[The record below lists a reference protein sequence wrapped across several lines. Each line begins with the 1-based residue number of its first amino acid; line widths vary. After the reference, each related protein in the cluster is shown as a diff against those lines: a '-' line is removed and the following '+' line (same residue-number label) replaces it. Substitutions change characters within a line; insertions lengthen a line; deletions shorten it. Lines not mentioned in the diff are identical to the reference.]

1 MAKSVNPIPAGYHT
15 LTPYLYIRGAGE
27 AIEFYKKALGA
38 KELFRIPSPDG
49 KTIGHA
55 EIQIG
60 DSIIMMADEMP
71 AHGIKGPQTLNGT
84 SASFLLYVK
93 DVDAA
98 FKQAVDAGGKVTRP
112 LENKFYGDRMG
123 TLVDPYGHEWSL
135 GTHIED
141 VSPEEM
147 SKRVK
152 AEYAKM
158 AEKEKA

>member
-1 MAKSVNPIPAGYHT
+1 MSKLVSPIPAGYHT
-15 LTPYLYIRGAGE
+15 LTPYLYIRGAAE
-27 AIEFYKKALGA
+27 AIEFYKKAFGA
-38 KELFRIPSPDG
+38 KEHFRMPGPDG

-60 DSIIMMADEMP
+60 DSMIMMADEMP
-71 AHGIKGPQTLNGT
+71 AMGIKGPQSLNGT

-98 FKQAVDAGGKVTRP
+98 FKLAIDAGAKVTRP

-123 TLVDPYGHEWSL
+123 SLADPYGHEWSL
-135 GTHIED
+135 ATHIED

-147 SKRVK
+147 NKRVA

-158 AEKEKA
+158 AGKEKA

>member
-1 MAKSVNPIPAGYHT
+1 MSKSVNPIPAGYHT
-15 LTPYLYIRGAGE
+15 LTPYLYIRGAAE
-27 AIEFYKKALGA
+27 AIEFYKKAFGA
-38 KELFRIPSPDG
+38 KEHFRMPSPDG

-60 DSIIMMADEMP
+60 DSIIMMADEHLAMG
-71 AHGIKGPQTLNGT
+71 AKGPQTLNGT
-84 SASFLLYVK
+84 SASFLLYVP
-93 DVDAA
+93 DVDAS
-98 FKQAVDAGGKVTRP
+98 FKQALDAGAKVTRP

-147 SKRVK
+147 KKRAT

-158 AEKEKA
+158 AEKERA